1 MVTWFTMTTLE
12 ELGLLK
18 MDFLGLRNLTV
29 IDYADKQIRK
39 NHPVQSDNINDKDGF
54 AAMISQGNT
63 EGVFQFESQGM
74 KNVLMRLKPDSIE
87 DLIAVVSTRTCAGQ
101 YSPLHRLPP
110 QSIAHYL

>member
-1 MVTWFTMTTLE
+1 MVTQFTMTTLE

-39 NHPVQSDNINDKDGF
+39 NHPEYNPDNINDKDEKVF
-54 AAMISQGNT
+54 AMISQGNT

-74 KNVLMRLKPDSIE
+74 KNVLMRLKPDRSRI
-87 DLIAVVSTRTCAGQ
+87 
-101 YSPLHRLPP
+101 
-110 QSIAHYL
+110 